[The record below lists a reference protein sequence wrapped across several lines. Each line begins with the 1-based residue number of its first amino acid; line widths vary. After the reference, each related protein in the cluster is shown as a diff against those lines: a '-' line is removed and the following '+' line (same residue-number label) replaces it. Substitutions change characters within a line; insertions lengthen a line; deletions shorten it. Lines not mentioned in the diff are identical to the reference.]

1 MAQRAI
7 IAGAGIGGLA
17 TALALSQAGFEIT
30 LYEQTA
36 ALEEFG
42 AGLQLTPNATR
53 ILSRLGVLEDVRQFA
68 TIPDEVRALRGS
80 DNREL
85 MRLRLDDAERRWG
98 APYMAVHRADLQRS
112 LVEAVRRRTNV
123 VLRLGAP
130 LAGLATEGDRV
141 SVGLKHGP
149 IAIRDGADLLIG
161 ADGLRS
167 RVRERLGL
175 GAAAEADFT
184 GRVAFRATVEG
195 GHVHPRWL

>member
-7 IAGAGIGGLA
+7 IAGAGIGGRA
-17 TALALSQAGFEIT
+17 TALALSEAGFEIT
-30 LYEQTA
+30 LYERTD

-85 MRLRLDDAERRWG
+85 MRLPLDDAERRWG

-123 VLRLGAP
+123 VLRLGAT
-130 LAGLATEGDRV
+130 LAGLATECDRV

-149 IAIRDGADLLIG
+149 IAIRHGADLLIG
-161 ADGLRS
+161 PDGLRS
-167 RVRERLGL
+167 RMHELLRLRP
-175 GAAAEADFT
+175 AAEAPFT
-184 GRVAFRATVEG
+184 AHSPFCLTAS
-195 GHVHPRWL
+195 